1 MKRASRARPLAKRE
15 NRRQTE
21 KKSARYSLGE
31 KEEQNARECI
41 GQILH
46 SDFITLCAI
55 NDHSLRDS
63 PTMFDNKWNVSNI
76 HVYEPVRSS
85 SSGNEQRTARI
96 FSRMEGG
103 EGISFLETKVTI

>member
-1 MKRASRARPLAKRE
+1 
-15 NRRQTE
+15 
-21 KKSARYSLGE
+21 
-31 KEEQNARECI
+31 
-41 GQILH
+41 
-46 SDFITLCAI
+46 
-55 NDHSLRDS
+55 
-63 PTMFDNKWNVSNI
+63 MFDNKWNVSNI

>member
-55 NDHSLRDS
+55 NDHSLRD
-63 PTMFDNKWNVSNI
+63 THEKRLTNANI
-76 HVYEPVRSS
+76 HEMRARFSDNVR
-85 SSGNEQRTARI
+85 
-96 FSRMEGG
+96 
-103 EGISFLETKVTI
+103 